1 MIEPLLAPPRMGRP
15 VRDRRQVVNG
25 ILWKLST
32 GVHRGCLAG
41 PVRAVWPVEAV
52 YERFRRWSADGTWD
66 RLLAHFQEHSD
77 AVGAVDWTVACVDST
92 TARAHQH
99 AAGARRGGQDWP
111 GEALGRSRG
120 GLTTKIHLACDGEG
134 RPLAFT
140 LTAGNVNDCTQFEQV
155 MARIR
160 VQRCGPGRPRTRPER
175 VAADKG
181 CSSTRIRTYLRR
193 RGIKAAIPE
202 RIDQINGPIRRG
214 ESPSRLGRAAYR
226 RRNVV
231 ERWPAACRDFT
242 ESPRKV
248 LVRTTVFSARLV
260 SLCRERELRA
270 GMCSCARG
278 TPWGALCR
286 RWSRVRT

>member
-1 MIEPLLAPPRMGRP
+1 MRRHELTDESWAVIEPFLAPPRMGRP

-32 GVHRGCLAG
+32 GAAWRDLPERYG
-41 PVRAVWPVEAV
+41 PWKTV

-66 RLLAHFQEHSD
+66 RLLAHVQQHSD
-77 AVGAVDWTVACVDST
+77 AAGAVDWTVVCVDST
-92 TARAHQH
+92 TVRAHQH
-99 AAGARRGGQDWP
+99 AAGAPKKGQDWP

-160 VQRCGPGRPRTRPER
+160 IQRCGPGRPRTRPER

-181 CSSTRIRTYLRR
+181 YSSTKIRTYLRR

-202 RIDQINGPIRRG
+202 RIDQINGRIRRG
-214 ESPSRLGRAAYR
+214 ESLCRLDRAAYR

-231 ERWPAACRDFT
+231 ERCFNKLKHNKALATRYDKRARHYQALVTLACLKLWL
-242 ESPRKV
+242 P
-248 LVRTTVFSARLV
+248 
-260 SLCRERELRA
+260 
-270 GMCSCARG
+270 
-278 TPWGALCR
+278 
-286 RWSRVRT
+286 